1 MTAHEE
7 RSAVGRLRYIV
18 LDTNAFGSGK
28 IRLEQVEGLA
38 SDLATAGV
46 VVLVPEVVL
55 WEWAQHA
62 HEDLDAFYTQQ
73 ASMHRVL
80 RGAQIPGHFPDVPN
94 GLHGESVAVD
104 RILEHLTE
112 RLAALANVRI
122 LPTAPSAALVG
133 LKAQILQQGSG
144 RRKSGTKTGA
154 ADMAWVHSAL
164 EHVGGDPTRLA
175 FLSGD
180 GDIDR
185 ACVHLGI
192 EQPRRFTNRNQA
204 VVEIRQLVQTDP
216 TTVARAL
223 ARHVCRD
230 LPAPV
235 KALTDKLTDLVSI
248 VDEESVRTVLP
259 DSWRTTGASVREITG
274 LAAVEDVRVEGRD
287 SAVDASLVTGTLQ
300 LVGTLSALLWEGGHN
315 EGTPWNFRDV
325 AMRVPVTAHFD
336 GHQISGLR
344 AAGPAQLEPTAS
356 RFYTVDEA
364 KASLAEALGR
374 APGLDRVPW
383 IDLFNGERPDELG
396 DRLPDGLDVLLDFPD
411 DDDEQWTAQFVVRG
425 RPHDVLIL
433 ENSYAAARMK
443 HAPFEIETPAD
454 PIHGPA
460 KPLDGPVAATAYLV
474 SLLVAAGSL

>member
-1 MTAHEE
+1 MTGHEE
-7 RSAVGRLRYIV
+7 RSTVGRLRYIV
-18 LDTNAFGSGK
+18 LDTNSFGSGK
-28 IRLEQVEGLA
+28 IRLEQIEGLA

-55 WEWAQHA
+55 WEWVQHA

-73 ASMHRVL
+73 ASMLRVL

-94 GLHGESVAVD
+94 DLHGESVAVD

-112 RLAALANVRI
+112 RLTALANVRV
-122 LPTAPSAALVG
+122 LPTAPRAALVG

-180 GDIDR
+180 SDIDR

-192 EQPRRFTNRNQA
+192 ERPRRFTNRNQA
-204 VVEIRQLVQTDP
+204 VVEIRQLVQSDP

-223 ARHVCRD
+223 ARHVCKD

-235 KALTDKLTDLVSI
+235 KALADKLTDLVSI
-248 VDEESVRTVLP
+248 VDEESIRTVLP
-259 DSWRTTGASVREITG
+259 DSWRTTGAFVR
-274 LAAVEDVRVEGRD
+274 EDVRVEGRD
-287 SAVDASLVTGTLQ
+287 DTVNASLVTGTLQ
-300 LVGTLSALLWEGGHN
+300 LVGTLTALLWEGGHN
-315 EGTPWNFRDV
+315 EGAPWNFRDI

-344 AAGPAQLEPTAS
+344 AAGPAQLERTAS

-383 IDLFNGERPDELG
+383 IDLFNGELPDELG
-396 DRLPDGLDVLLDFPD
+396 DRLPEGLDVLVGFPD
-411 DDDEQWTAQFVVRG
+411 DDDEHWTAQFVVRG

-443 HAPFEIETPAD
+443 HASFEIATPVG
-454 PIHGPA
+454 PIHGPL
-460 KPLDGPVAATAYLV
+460 KPLDGPVAATAHLV
-474 SLLVAAGSL
+474 SLLVAARSL